1 MIRETQLAPY
11 RTIAIGSLRPDLL
24 IRRDLHLIARS
35 PPGLTLSRNV
45 DSHAERTSSMGAT
58 IPGRAAFAMNQNAR
72 GEDTGLLSS
81 NFDLVRLVACL
92 AVILLHVSAR
102 SVYAYMA
109 GEISHRYWFEAIVAN
124 SSTRWAVPVFV
135 MLSGA
140 ILLSKGVTWKEV
152 YRRRVP
158 RMLIVLF
165 ASLIVYGMWRAFVVG
180 DFDWGQ
186 YLLDTANG
194 APYFH
199 LYFLYVMIGLYAIA
213 PIVSVIARSL
223 DSRTIVHATLAY
235 CVITCIVL
243 TSGTATHSY
252 SRNAVTFAW
261 DYVGYFTLG
270 FLMLRFAKHQLWRL
284 FLLGYLMTVVWVETC
299 ALLQGASWNW
309 TLYAWTYFSPM
320 TYVTAVGVFG
330 FLLSVDVPPSA
341 APHLRK
347 LAPLTLLVYLL
358 HPMVL
363 ETVRKAYGVAGTPIA
378 NPTVEIAL
386 TFILTAGFSF
396 LAALLLRSLP
406 PISRIF

>member
-1 MIRETQLAPY
+1 MTQ
-11 RTIAIGSLRPDLL
+11 
-24 IRRDLHLIARS
+24 RDW
-35 PPGLTLSRNV
+35 V
-45 DSHAERTSSMGAT
+45 
-58 IPGRAAFAMNQNAR
+58 
-72 GEDTGLLSS
+72 EDTGSRSS
-81 NFDLVRLVACL
+81 NFDLIRIVACL

-124 SSTRWAVPVFV
+124 SATRWAVPVFV

-140 ILLSKGVTWKEV
+140 ILLSKGVTWNEAC
-152 YRRRVP
+152 RRRIP

-165 ASLIVYGMWRAFVVG
+165 ASIIVYGLWRAFVVG
-180 DFDWGQ
+180 DFGWGQ

-213 PIVSVIARSL
+213 PIVSGIARSL
-223 DSRTIVHATLAY
+223 DSRTLAQATLAY

-261 DYVGYFTLG
+261 DYVGYFVLG
-270 FLMLRFAKHQLWRL
+270 FLMLRFAKHQLWR
-284 FLLGYLMTVVWVETC
+284 FFVLGYLMTAVWVEVC
-299 ALLQGASWNW
+299 ALLRGASWNW

-320 TYVTAVGVFG
+320 TYITAIGIFG
-330 FLLSVDVPPSA
+330 YLLSVNVPTA
-341 APHLRK
+341 AALYLRK
-347 LAPLTLLVYLL
+347 LAPSTLLVYLL

-363 ETVRKAYGVAGTPIA
+363 ETVRKAYGFAGAPIA
-378 NPTVEIAL
+378 NPSVEILL
-386 TFILTAGFSF
+386 TFISTTGFSF
-396 LAALLLRSLP
+396 LAALLLRSLS
-406 PISRIF
+406 PIRRIF